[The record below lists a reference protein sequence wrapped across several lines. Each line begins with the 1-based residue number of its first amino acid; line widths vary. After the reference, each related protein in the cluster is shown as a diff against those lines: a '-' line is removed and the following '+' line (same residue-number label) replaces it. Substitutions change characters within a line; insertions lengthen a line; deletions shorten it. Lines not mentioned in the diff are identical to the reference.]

1 MKSLRGLRGL
11 QKLLMAAVFMLFGG
25 FFSAGMAV
33 AEETPDYRIQITPAK
48 VELDLEPGKV
58 TTMKFKVQ
66 NTGAKEFEYQVF
78 ASPYSVSNEKYEQ
91 DFSAENK
98 YTYLAKWIKF
108 SEESGKIAPDGEEEI
123 TVTVEVPK
131 DVPAGGQYAA
141 IFARMIEP
149 ESENDTTGITALKQV
164 GMLIYSTNVD
174 GNTRETGNIVEAK
187 VPSFM
192 FAPPIKATSV
202 VENTGNV
209 HADATY
215 IMQVYPLFGDEEVYT
230 NEENPEKRTILPE
243 TRRLNTLTWD
253 GAPQLGIFKVK
264 QTVKFLDEVKEI
276 EKVVF
281 ICPIWFLLIILV
293 LIFLAVF
300 WIVSRTRGRKE

>member
-1 MKSLRGLRGL
+1 MRVAGGLS
-11 QKLLMAAVFMLFGG
+11 KIVAATCLVFCGVIG
-25 FFSAGMAV
+25 CSSV
-33 AEETPDYRIQITPAK
+33 AFAAEEETPDYRIQVSPAK
-48 VELDLEPGKV
+48 IELDLKPGE
-58 TTMKFKVQ
+58 TTTKKFRVQ
-66 NTGAKEFEYQVF
+66 NTGSKDFDFELDTG
-78 ASPYSVSNEKYEQ
+78 PYSVEGEEYKQNLTNVTEYNNIK
-91 DFSAENK
+91 DWITFSKSEGMVPAGG
-98 YTYLAKWIKF
+98 
-108 SEESGKIAPDGEEEI
+108 SEEIEA
-123 TVTVEVPK
+123 TVKVPK
-131 DVPAGGQYAA
+131 DVPAGGQYAVILA
-141 IFARMIEP
+141 KMIEP
-149 ESENDTTGITALKQV
+149 QDTTSSGIIAEKQIGLLV
-164 GMLIYSTNVD
+164 YAKNVD

>member
-1 MKSLRGLRGL
+1 MLASASLL
-11 QKLLMAAVFMLFGG
+11 AACAVITNGYVF
-25 FFSAGMAV
+25 A
-33 AEETPDYRIQITPAK
+33 AEEKTPEYRIQVSPARM
-48 VELDLEPGKV
+48 ELDLKPGEK
-58 TTMKFKVQ
+58 TTKTFRVQ
-66 NTGAKEFEYQVF
+66 NTGTKEFDFELDTG
-78 ASPYSVSNEKYEQ
+78 PYSVVGEDYQQ
-91 DFSAENK
+91 DLN
-98 YTYLAKWIKF
+98 
-108 SEESGKIAPDGEEEI
+108 
-123 TVTVEVPK
+123 TVTNYNDIKDWVTFSPEQGTVDAGGSVEVTATVNVPR
-131 DVPAGGQYAA
+131 DVPAGGQYAVIIA
-141 IFARMIEP
+141 KMIEP
-149 ESENDTTGITALKQV
+149 QDDEASGIIAEKQV
-164 GMLIYSTNVD
+164 GLLIYAKNID
-174 GNTRETGNIVEAK
+174 GNTRETGSVIEAK

-192 FAPPIKATSV
+192 FTPPIRATSV

-209 HADATY
+209 HAEATY
-215 IMQVYPLFGDEEVYT
+215 ILQVYPLFGNEEVYT

-264 QTVKFLDEVKEI
+264 QTVKFLDDVKEI